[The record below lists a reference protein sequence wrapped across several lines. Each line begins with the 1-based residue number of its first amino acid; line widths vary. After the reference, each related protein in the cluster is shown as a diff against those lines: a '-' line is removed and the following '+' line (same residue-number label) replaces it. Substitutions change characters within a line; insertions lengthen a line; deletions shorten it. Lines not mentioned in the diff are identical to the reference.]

1 MRRSPF
7 TIPHSPFIAPDPDS
21 ADRVEPLLGSGERLV
36 SSFGPYHATSRRVI
50 LVLDSR
56 TRRSDERGGTVPH
69 ELPYTDLE
77 SITEVSASDHKRLVL
92 GAVLVIAG
100 VLTLFAWFLIVPI
113 VAIVMGIVVIL
124 QGSIGRP
131 AYYQLKGRGME
142 GRDLYR
148 WQVKYYGAGSFIAS
162 ISAITGVQPAKAQ
175 GRLENRYFR

>member
-1 MRRSPF
+1 MLKSLPKPGP
-7 TIPHSPFIAPDPDS
+7 IDL
-21 ADRVEPLLGSGERLV
+21 VEPLLDSGERLV

-50 LVLDSR
+50 LVS
-56 TRRSDERGGTVPH
+56 ERAKGALTH

-77 SITEVSASDHKRLVL
+77 SITEVRASDHKRLIIGGTL
-92 GAVLVIAG
+92 LVAG

-113 VAIVMGIVVIL
+113 VAIVMGIVVLL

-148 WQVKYYGAGSFIAS
+148 WQVRYFGAGSFIAS
-162 ISAITGVQPAKAQ
+162 ISAITGVEAAKA
-175 GRLENRYFR
+175 